1 MSRDA
6 RRSSISITEFTGSTS
21 MFIVG
26 LFFIMRLTFQRLESK
41 TFPITPFTPAK
52 LNIQKFQ
59 AHFIP
64 WSKYL
69 IALGS
74 IFSSSVSS
82 LKEKTGTE
90 GAQENVTDGKAFAT
104 LSNSITL
111 KPSDESIFDD
121 FDAVVKSET
130 AAAIFELCIVFI
142 CINSPHGWLFRSAL
156 RLCLI
161 KSFSD
166 LLLSS
171 PVLLST
177 SLISQNN
184 LPVCW
189 IESRAI
195 DLCSFYIRLEQ

>member
-1 MSRDA
+1 MVSLCKSSLWHRARILYKLYNILLVYRTEMSRDA
-6 RRSSISITEFTGSTS
+6 RRSSISITEFTGSTF

-26 LFFIMRLTFQRLESK
+26 LSFIIRLTFQRLESK

-82 LKEKTGTE
+82 LKEKTGTV

-130 AAAIFELCIVFI
+130 AAAIF
-142 CINSPHGWLFRSAL
+142 WAL
-156 RLCLI
+156 HC
-161 KSFSD
+161 F
-166 LLLSS
+166 LLH
-171 PVLLST
+171 
-177 SLISQNN
+177 
-184 LPVCW
+184 
-189 IESRAI
+189 
-195 DLCSFYIRLEQ
+195 